1 MPEVYA
7 EFIPESDGSAVPRVE
22 VMRGA
27 AAVGEDRRSR
37 LDETAQDFLIY
48 AFAPSNPGGVAP
60 GVLSNATIFASPLN
74 FI

>member
-7 EFIPESDGSAVPRVE
+7 EFIPEMDGSAVPRVE

-37 LDETAQDFLIY
+37 LDETAQDFLM
-48 AFAPSNPGGVAP
+48 
-60 GVLSNATIFASPLN
+60 
-74 FI
+74 